1 MPRQIFVEHI
11 TGRTVQ
17 QIVLTQGEDGYEIE
31 IEIQFTDKT
40 GFHIELEMK
49 MLVDLIELR
58 DWTDGNG
65 KLIKKLV

>member
-1 MPRQIFVEHI
+1 MLRQIFIEHV

-17 QIVLTQGEDGYEIE
+17 QIVLTQGDDGYEIE
-31 IEIQFTDKT
+31 IKFTDKT

-65 KLIKKLV
+65 KLIKKFV